1 MYRRSFLL
9 ALAAVPLA
17 ACVAPTESTRP
28 SGGES
33 AYRYGR
39 FTVEVG
45 QNGQRILGGQF
56 APPAAMPVA
65 SSARHAILVNYTTKE
80 LLYYRGGAATLGFA
94 VVTPDASYLPRQIV
108 RGRVSGI
115 EMRPSWGPTDNIRR
129 AYAAQGRP
137 LPAGDLPYGHPQN
150 PMGDAKFLIGWDV
163 GGWDYVRLHG
173 SDGYPAGNFW
183 NAETFGC
190 VNLLNPAMSQLLV
203 AMGGNAIREGIEV
216 VVYRQ

>member
-115 EMRPSWGPTDNIRR
+115 EMNPSWGPTDNIRR

-137 LPAGDLPYGHPQN
+137 LPAGNLPYGHPQN
-150 PMGDAKFLIGWDV
+150 PMGIAKFMINWDV
-163 GGWDYVRLHG
+163 GGWSAVRLHG

-190 VNLLNPAMSQLLV
+190 INLLDPAMSQLLA